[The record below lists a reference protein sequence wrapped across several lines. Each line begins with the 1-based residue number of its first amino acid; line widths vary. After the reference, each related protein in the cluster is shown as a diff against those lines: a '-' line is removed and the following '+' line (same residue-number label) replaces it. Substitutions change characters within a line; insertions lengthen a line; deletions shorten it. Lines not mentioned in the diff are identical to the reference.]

1 MPTIDRE
8 TLDRWRTLA
17 IVDRTGGT
25 VGNVIE
31 FYLDR
36 GTGQPTWALVNTG
49 LFGARETFVPLLH
62 ATEVS
67 DGLKVPYEKGH
78 IKDAPRVDVLDEL
91 SPNEE
96 ATLFAHYGIEY
107 APAAEPPPADPGL
120 AEPVPSPSEAS
131 ADATPAEAE
140 AEATRVEADDAAT
153 AAPATEPA
161 GEPAAATTAGPTTK
175 PSATPDAESSREP
188 DADATVVPDAE
199 RSADSSV
206 EPDPDELT
214 RDGSASEATVGTA
227 STADEPPRAPGEAG
241 WAPGEAGDFERPP
254 EDVGHDADLR
264 QDDDRTAVVDA
275 RRDEATTTGEE
286 PSMLERARRRLEGL
300 VSGPGP
306 APPAEG
312 ARDAEDADRAH
323 GEHPGTDRDRR

>member
-36 GTGQPTWALVNTG
+36 GTGQPTWALVNTA

-67 DGLKVPYEKGH
+67 DGLQVPYEKGH

-91 SPNEE
+91 GPDEE

-120 AEPVPSPSEAS
+120 VEPVATPGE
-131 ADATPAEAE
+131 ADAE
-140 AEATRVEADDAAT
+140 AT
-153 AAPATEPA
+153 AAPTAEPSARPLAEPSASTSTEPTA
-161 GEPAAATTAGPTTK
+161 EASGEPDAESST
-175 PSATPDAESSREP
+175 TPDAESSRQADADATLRPEAEPSAGSTVEP
-188 DADATVVPDAE
+188 DADKP
-199 RSADSSV
+199 
-206 EPDPDELT
+206 T
-214 RDGSASEATVGTA
+214 RDGSATEATAGTA
-227 STADEPPRAPGEAG
+227 STAGEPPPAPGEAG

-254 EDVGHDADLR
+254 EPVGHDADLR
-264 QDDDRTAVVDA
+264 HDDETAVEDA
-275 RRDEATTTGEE
+275 RRDEAGRPGEE

-306 APPAEG
+306 ASPAEG
-312 ARDAEDADRAH
+312 PRDAEDADRVY
-323 GEHPGTDRDRR
+323 GEHPATDRDRR

>member
-17 IVDRTGGT
+17 IVDRAGGT

-36 GTGQPTWALVNTG
+36 GTGQPTWALVNTA

-91 SPNEE
+91 SPDEE
-96 ATLFAHYGIEY
+96 ATLFAHYGIDY
-107 APAAEPPPADPGL
+107 APVAEPPPADPGL
-120 AEPVPSPSEAS
+120 AEPVATPAD
-131 ADATPAEAE
+131 ADAT
-140 AEATRVEADDAAT
+140 VEYS
-153 AAPATEPA
+153 
-161 GEPAAATTAGPTTK
+161 GEPDADPTAGPTTE
-175 PSATPDAESSREP
+175 PSATPDTEPSREP
-188 DADATVVPDAE
+188 DADATMVRDAAPPPDA
-199 RSADSSV
+199 SV
-206 EPDPDELT
+206 EPDADEP
-214 RDGSASEATVGTA
+214 RQDGSATEATAGTA
-227 STADEPPRAPGEAG
+227 STADEPPRAPREAG
-241 WAPGEAGDFERPP
+241 WVPGKAGDFGRPP
-254 EDVGHDADLR
+254 EPVGHDADLR
-264 QDDDRTAVVDA
+264 QDHETAVEDA
-275 RRDEATTTGEE
+275 RRDEATTTEEE

-306 APPAEG
+306 ATTAEG

>member
-36 GTGQPTWALVNTG
+36 GTGQPTWALVNTA

-67 DGLKVPYEKGH
+67 DGLQVPYEKGH

-91 SPNEE
+91 GAGEE
-96 ATLFAHYGIEY
+96 AILFAHYGIEY

-120 AEPVPSPSEAS
+120 VEPVATSGE
-131 ADATPAEAE
+131 ADAET
-140 AEATRVEADDAAT
+140 T
-153 AAPATEPA
+153 AAPTTEPSA
-161 GEPAAATTAGPTTK
+161 RPPAEPSASTSTEPTSELLGEPDAE
-175 PSATPDAESSREP
+175 PSTTPDAESSRRLDADATLKPEAEPSAGSTAEP
-188 DADATVVPDAE
+188 DADKPM
-199 RSADSSV
+199 
-206 EPDPDELT
+206 
-214 RDGSASEATVGTA
+214 RDGNATEATAGTA
-227 STADEPPRAPGEAG
+227 STAGEPPPAPGEAG

-254 EDVGHDADLR
+254 EPVGHDTDLR
-264 QDDDRTAVVDA
+264 HDDETAVEDT
-275 RRDEATTTGEE
+275 RRDEATTPEEE

-306 APPAEG
+306 ATPAEG
-312 ARDAEDADRAH
+312 SSDAEGADRAH
-323 GEHPGTDRDRR
+323 GEHPAADRDRR

>member
-36 GTGQPTWALVNTG
+36 GTGQPTWALVNTA

-67 DGLKVPYEKGH
+67 DGLQVPYEKGH
-78 IKDAPRVDVLDEL
+78 IKEAPRVDVLDEL
-91 SPNEE
+91 GAGEE
-96 ATLFAHYGIEY
+96 AILFAHYGIEY

-120 AEPVPSPSEAS
+120 VEPVATSGE
-131 ADATPAEAE
+131 ADAET
-140 AEATRVEADDAAT
+140 T
-153 AAPATEPA
+153 AAPTTEPSA
-161 GEPAAATTAGPTTK
+161 RPPAEPSASTSTEPTSELLGEPDAE
-175 PSATPDAESSREP
+175 PSTTPDAESSRRLDADATLRPEAEPSAGSTAEP
-188 DADATVVPDAE
+188 DAD
-199 RSADSSV
+199 
-206 EPDPDELT
+206 EPV
-214 RDGSASEATVGTA
+214 RDGSATEATAGTA
-227 STADEPPRAPGEAG
+227 STAGEPPPAPGEAG

-254 EDVGHDADLR
+254 EPVGHDADLR
-264 QDDDRTAVVDA
+264 HDDETAVEDA
-275 RRDEATTTGEE
+275 RRDEATTPEEE

-306 APPAEG
+306 ATPAEG
-312 ARDAEDADRAH
+312 SSDAEGADRAH
-323 GEHPGTDRDRR
+323 GEHPATDRDRR

>member
-36 GTGQPTWALVNTG
+36 GTGQPTWALVNTA

-67 DGLKVPYEKGH
+67 DGLQVPYEKGH

-91 SPNEE
+91 SPDEE

-107 APAAEPPPADPGL
+107 ALAPEPPPADPGL
-120 AEPVPSPSEAS
+120 VEPV
-131 ADATPAEAE
+131 ATPGEAD
-140 AEATRVEADDAAT
+140 AEATASQT
-153 AAPATEPA
+153 AEPSARPLAEPSASTSTEPTA
-161 GEPAAATTAGPTTK
+161 EVSGEPDAE
-175 PSATPDAESSREP
+175 PSTTPDAESSRQADIDATLRPEAEPSAGSTAEP
-188 DADATVVPDAE
+188 DADKPM
-199 RSADSSV
+199 
-206 EPDPDELT
+206 
-214 RDGSASEATVGTA
+214 RDGSATEATAGTA
-227 STADEPPRAPGEAG
+227 STAGEPPPAPGEAG
-241 WAPGEAGDFERPP
+241 WAPGEAGDFEPPP
-254 EDVGHDADLR
+254 EPVGHDADLR
-264 QDDDRTAVVDA
+264 HDDETAVEDA
-275 RRDEATTTGEE
+275 RRDEAARPGEE

-306 APPAEG
+306 ASPAEG
-312 ARDAEDADRAH
+312 SRDAEDADRVH
-323 GEHPGTDRDRR
+323 GEHPATDHDRR

>member
-8 TLDRWRTLA
+8 ILDRWRTLA

-36 GTGQPTWALVNTG
+36 GTGQPTWALVNTA

-67 DGLKVPYEKGH
+67 DGLQVPYEKGH

-91 SPNEE
+91 GPGEE
-96 ATLFAHYGIEY
+96 AILFAHYGIEY

-120 AEPVPSPSEAS
+120 VEPVATSGE
-131 ADATPAEAE
+131 ADAET
-140 AEATRVEADDAAT
+140 T
-153 AAPATEPA
+153 AAPTTEPSA
-161 GEPAAATTAGPTTK
+161 RPPAEPSASTSTEPTSELLGEPDAE
-175 PSATPDAESSREP
+175 PSTTPDAESSRRLDADATLRPEAEPSAGSTAEP
-188 DADATVVPDAE
+188 DAD
-199 RSADSSV
+199 
-206 EPDPDELT
+206 EPV
-214 RDGSASEATVGTA
+214 RDGSATEATAGTA
-227 STADEPPRAPGEAG
+227 STAGEPPPAPGEAG

-254 EDVGHDADLR
+254 EPVGHDADLR
-264 QDDDRTAVVDA
+264 HDDETAVEDT
-275 RRDEATTTGEE
+275 RRDETVRPGEE

-306 APPAEG
+306 ATPAEG
-312 ARDAEDADRAH
+312 SSDAEDADRVH
-323 GEHPGTDRDRR
+323 GEHPAADRDRR

>member
-1 MPTIDRE
+1 MPTIDSA
-8 TLDRWRTLA
+8 TLERWRTLA
-17 IVDRTGGT
+17 VVDRAGGT
-25 VGNVIE
+25 VGNIVE

-36 GTGQPTWALVNTG
+36 GTGQPTWALVNTA

-91 SPNEE
+91 SPDEE

-107 APAAEPPPADPGL
+107 AAAAEPPPADPGL
-120 AEPVPSPSEAS
+120 AEPVATPSEAG
-131 ADATPAEAE
+131 ADATPAA
-140 AEATRVEADDAAT
+140 ADADATV
-153 AAPATEPA
+153 
-161 GEPAAATTAGPTTK
+161 GPTTK
-175 PSATPDAESSREP
+175 PSATPDTESSREP
-188 DADATVVPDAE
+188 DADATMAPDVE
-199 RSADSSV
+199 PSADSSV
-206 EPDPDELT
+206 EPAADKPT
-214 RDGSASEATVGTA
+214 RDGSATEATAGTA
-227 STADEPPRAPGEAG
+227 STADERPRAPGEAG

-254 EDVGHDADLR
+254 EPVGHDADLR
-264 QDDDRTAVVDA
+264 QDDETAVEDA

>member
-36 GTGQPTWALVNTG
+36 GTGQPTWALVNTA

-67 DGLKVPYEKGH
+67 DGLQVPYEKGH

-91 SPNEE
+91 GPGEE
-96 ATLFAHYGIEY
+96 AILFAHYGIEY

-120 AEPVPSPSEAS
+120 VEPV
-131 ADATPAEAE
+131 ATSGEAE
-140 AEATRVEADDAAT
+140 AETT
-153 AAPATEPA
+153 AAPTTEPSA
-161 GEPAAATTAGPTTK
+161 RPPAEPSASTSTEPTSELLGEPDAE
-175 PSATPDAESSREP
+175 PSTTPDAESSRRLDADATLRPEAEPSAGSTAEP
-188 DADATVVPDAE
+188 DADKPM
-199 RSADSSV
+199 
-206 EPDPDELT
+206 
-214 RDGSASEATVGTA
+214 RDGSATEATAGTA
-227 STADEPPRAPGEAG
+227 STAGEPPPAPGEAG

-254 EDVGHDADLR
+254 EPVGHDADLR
-264 QDDDRTAVVDA
+264 HDDETAVEDT
-275 RRDEATTTGEE
+275 RRDETVRPGEE

-306 APPAEG
+306 ATPAEG
-312 ARDAEDADRAH
+312 SSDAEDADRVH
-323 GEHPGTDRDRR
+323 GEHPATDRDRR

>member
-1 MPTIDRE
+1 MPTIDRD

-17 IVDRTGGT
+17 IVDRAGGT
-25 VGNVIE
+25 VGNVVE

-36 GTGQPTWALVNTG
+36 GTGQPTWALVNTA
-49 LFGARETFVPLLH
+49 LFGSRETFVPLLH

-78 IKDAPRVDVLDEL
+78 IKDAPRVDALDEL
-91 SPNEE
+91 SPDEE

-120 AEPVPSPSEAS
+120 AEP
-131 ADATPAEAE
+131 DATPPE
-140 AEATRVEADDAAT
+140 T
-153 AAPATEPA
+153 
-161 GEPAAATTAGPTTK
+161 
-175 PSATPDAESSREP
+175 
-188 DADATVVPDAE
+188 DADATARPTAEPSGEPDTDATVRPENEPSASSYAEPDAE
-199 RSADSSV
+199 T
-206 EPDPDELT
+206 PT
-214 RDGSASEATVGTA
+214 RDDSATDTTAGTA
-227 STADEPPRAPGEAG
+227 STAGEPPRAPDEAG

-254 EDVGHDADLR
+254 EPVVHDADVR
-264 QDDDRTAVVDA
+264 QDDETAVEDA
-275 RRDEATTTGEE
+275 RRDEATTTEEE

-323 GEHPGTDRDRR
+323 GEQPGADRDRR